1 MECKLQFLL
10 VAALHEI
17 WLKLQFAPGAILRDR
32 GELLE
37 NGVENGKH
45 SGKLSSGS
53 EAFSF
58 FIYLFLLKPVLFC
71 RPQELK

>member
-10 VAALHEI
+10 VVALHEI
-17 WLKLQFAPGAILRDR
+17 WLKLPFAPGTILRDR

-37 NGVENGKH
+37 NGVESGKH
-45 SGKLSSGS
+45 SGKSSSGS

-58 FIYLFLLKPVLFC
+58 FIYFFLLKPVWFC
-71 RPQELK
+71 RPQGLK